1 MSTVINV
8 LDTQSANMIA
18 AGEVVERPASAV
30 KELVEN
36 AIDAGARTISVEIRG
51 GGSEL
56 LRVSDD
62 GCGIS
67 AEDLPRSVLRHATS
81 KIRCGTDIDG
91 VMTLGF
97 RGEALA
103 AIAAVSRL
111 QIISRQSGDDFGSL
125 LTCEEGRTTVE
136 EVGCPVGTT
145 VLVEGLFYNT
155 PARRK
160 FLKKDATEAAAC
172 RAVVEKAALANPQV
186 AFRFIS
192 EGETKLSTD
201 GSGSLPAVIADVMGE
216 ERARGLLTL
225 NGQAEQVE
233 VTGYV
238 SAPSAAV
245 GRNTAQNTFV
255 NGRYVVSKTVQAALK
270 EAFKSYLPH
279 DRYPVSIIFINVPP
293 RFVDVNVH
301 PAKTEIKFANERLLY
316 EAVYYAVRTALERQ
330 DAFTGKEDDIFFT
343 GGDVRL
349 PNPRPSSEGGKGS
362 APTGGRHYGDYSPE
376 DRSRLPQRTVI
387 EAAKEPERTAFDPA
401 AYGAEDAGAQLGDEK
416 VLPLAR
422 GSVKDLLAAGEGE
435 GTLPTPSATPAA
447 PATSAAPA
455 PTLFA
460 DGEGDAP
467 CYRYVGEL
475 YDAYIIAE
483 TAEAFYI
490 IDKHAAHERILYEE
504 LKHSTTAQSQ
514 SLLVGEV
521 VELSP
526 TETAT
531 VLENREYL
539 ASFGFDLDPFGDNSV
554 VLRAVP
560 VTVKPEGCG
569 PLLQSFAAAM
579 ESGYA
584 LPVEERCDRALFTV
598 ACKAA
603 LKAGRH
609 NDPAHNEWILQKL
622 FADGSIKYCPHG
634 RPVAKAFTRRE
645 ADKWFDR

>member
-1 MSTVINV
+1 MSNVINV

-36 AIDAGARTISVEIRG
+36 AIDAGARTVSVEIRG

-81 KIRCGTDIDG
+81 KIRCGADIDG

-103 AIAAVSRL
+103 AISAVSRL
-111 QIISRQSGDDFGSL
+111 QIISRQAEDDFGSL

-172 RAVVEKAALANPQV
+172 RAVVEKAALSHPDV

-216 ERARGLLTL
+216 ERARGLLTVK
-225 NGQAEQVE
+225 GQAEQVE

-238 SAPSAAV
+238 SAPAAAV

-255 NGRYVVSKTVQAALK
+255 NGRFVISKTVQAALK

-279 DRYPVSIIFINVPP
+279 DRYPVSVIFVTVPP

-301 PAKTEIKFANERLLY
+301 PAKTEIKFANERLVY
-316 EAVYYAVRTALERQ
+316 EAVYYSVRTALEKQ

-343 GGDVRL
+343 KGDVK
-349 PNPRPSSEGGKGS
+349 PPVA
-362 APTGGRHYGDYSPE
+362 APVAKPQGAQSRAYGNYVPE
-376 DRSRLPQRTVI
+376 DKEKLPQRRVI
-387 EAAKEPERTAFDPA
+387 ESADLPPRSAFDPSA
-401 AYGAEDAGAQLGDEK
+401 FGAEGDVAAAAE
-416 VLPLAR
+416 LPLAQR
-422 GSVKDLLAAGEGE
+422 SVREVLSEGQAAR
-435 GTLPTPSATPAA
+435 TDPA
-447 PATSAAPA
+447 
-455 PTLFA
+455 LFT
-460 DGEGDAP
+460 DGEADAP

-490 IDKHAAHERILYEE
+490 IDKHAAHERVLYEE
-504 LKHSTTAQSQ
+504 LKKSTAAQSQ

-526 TETAT
+526 TETAI

-539 ASFGFDLDPFGDNSV
+539 ASFGFDIDPFGDNSV
-554 VLRAVP
+554 LLRAVP
-560 VTVKPEGCG
+560 VTVKPQGCG
-569 PLLQSFAAAM
+569 PLLQGFAADM
-579 ESGYA
+579 EKGYA

-609 NDPAHNEWILQKL
+609 NDPAHNEWLLEKL
-622 FADGSIKYCPHG
+622 FSDGSIKYCPHG
-634 RPVAKAFTRRE
+634 RPVAKAFTKRE